1 MWCKPY
7 SFLGGVPQLIP
18 GSDDHP
24 GFDNTIRLYHTI
36 TQSLI
41 KKEVAPYPISVTTNI
56 AQKGNTFF
64 IGSGEIKP
72 GIRTSHILKG
82 EIIPF
87 EKKLGIV
94 NTIVIIYIL
103 HLLPGLAITF
113 RRSKKIQ
120 TIISKEEDD
129 SLGGL
134 SD

>member
-1 MWCKPY
+1 MEETETKLSSHGWQCIILWCKPY

-56 AQKGNTFF
+56 AQKGNTFYV
-64 IGSGEIKP
+64 GSGEVKP
-72 GIRTSHILKG
+72 GIRTPHVLKG

-87 EKKLGIV
+87 EKNWV
-94 NTIVIIYIL
+94 
-103 HLLPGLAITF
+103 
-113 RRSKKIQ
+113 
-120 TIISKEEDD
+120 
-129 SLGGL
+129 
-134 SD
+134 

>member
-1 MWCKPY
+1 MIILVLTIQ
-7 SFLGGVPQLIP
+7 FVFNIP
-18 GSDDHP
+18 SP
-24 GFDNTIRLYHTI
+24 KFDK
-36 TQSLI
+36 

-56 AQKGNTFF
+56 AQKGNTFY

-94 NTIVIIYIL
+94 NTSVIFLYFAS
-103 HLLPGLAITF
+103 LAWIGYYF
-113 RRSKKIQ
+113 SKKAKN
-120 TIISKEEDD
+120 TDD
-129 SLGGL
+129 YFKGGGRLPWWL